1 MIILSRHLK
10 VDIDKKRE
18 EKQIEAKEYKLL

>member
-18 EKQIEAKEYKLL
+18 EKQTEAKEYKLL